1 MKIRIAILVAA
12 TLISAQATAQ
22 NTIPPGAPGF
32 NAALDREF
40 ALMNSQAPI
49 EMNDANKMIHVSRN
63 GAALL
68 YEIETAIPRDKWTQ
82 EMREQVARE
91 TTINVC
97 TDKES
102 RNLLDASF
110 QVRWLFTDQSKLF
123 VTSFVITK
131 DKCAAL

>member
-1 MKIRIAILVAA
+1 M
-12 TLISAQATAQ
+12 
-22 NTIPPGAPGF
+22 
-32 NAALDREF
+32 DREF

-102 RNLLDASF
+102 RNLLDAGF